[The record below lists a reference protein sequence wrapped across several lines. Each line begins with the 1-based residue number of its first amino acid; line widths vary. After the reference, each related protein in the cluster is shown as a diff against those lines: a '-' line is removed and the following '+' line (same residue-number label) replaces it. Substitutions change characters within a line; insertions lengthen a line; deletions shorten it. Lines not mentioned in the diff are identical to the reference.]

1 MSEPI
6 LNFVA
11 CPWCTSGNAADMRHW
26 GKCPGAAERNRKAK
40 DAVAEMF
47 AALDAPVATATADQL
62 RRKLLE
68 CEEALRTT
76 EARAEKAERERD
88 ALQAMV
94 LRSKVNHPFK
104 SERTRRCDDCGEY
117 ESAHIQPM
125 TAVTED
131 GRMWRLT
138 PHGSWLTK
146 RNPDG
151 SLHCNHSDRD
161 HCRVQGHETEITY
174 RLVPIEEVDR

>member
-1 MSEPI
+1 
-6 LNFVA
+6 
-11 CPWCTSGNAADMRHW
+11 
-26 GKCPGAAERNRKAK
+26 
-40 DAVAEMF
+40 MF

-76 EARAEKAERERD
+76 EARAEKAEAERD

-174 RLVPIEEVDR
+174 RLASFEETDR